1 MQSLI
6 DQITYRP
13 AVEADALRLSV
24 LFKQVYI
31 QTYAT
36 EGVTTEFANFIT
48 RQFAV
53 ERMSDLI
60 AKEPACIIA
69 AVFKNNLIGAV
80 EIEYDKPCH
89 IGDFI
94 APELNKLYI
103 LEWFCG
109 IGVGKALMR
118 YTEDFLQSLGYR
130 KLWLWVYVLNK
141 RAIAFYEKQ
150 GYEYI
155 GNAYFQMEE
164 NLYENKVLVKNIL

>member
-13 AVEADALRLSV
+13 AVESDAIRLSV

-36 EGVTTEFANFIT
+36 EGVTNEFANFIT

-60 AKEPACIIA
+60 AKHPVCLIV
-69 AVFKNNLIGAV
+69 AVYKNNLVGAV

-89 IGDFI
+89 IGEFT

-103 LEWFCG
+103 LECFCG
-109 IGVGKALMR
+109 MGVGKGLMR
-118 YTEDFLQSLGYR
+118 YAEEYLHSLGYGR
-130 KLWLWVYVLNK
+130 LWLWVYVLNK

-150 GYEYI
+150 GYECI
-155 GNAYFQMEE
+155 GNAFFQMEQ
-164 NLYENKVLVKNIL
+164 NSYENKVLVKNI